1 MPTIKIVAS
10 SDLHSHLPDIPEC
23 DLLLLA
29 GDLCP
34 DGSELKQALW
44 LDTAFRRWL
53 RDVPAKEIVGV
64 AGNHDFVFQNRPDL
78 VPALPWHYLQDS
90 GIELFGLHIWGTP
103 WQPVFYD
110 WAFNLDEEQLKQKW
124 QMIPKGTDILLLHGP
139 PQGFG
144 DRNSHDEHTG
154 SPSLTKRIQELQPQL
169 ALCGHIHEA
178 RGEYRIGQTLV
189 ANVSQLNLQ
198 YQPHDD
204 VWEYSLSSR

>member
-10 SDLHSHLPDIPEC
+10 SDLHGYLPKIPEC

-34 DGSELKQALW
+34 DRSEVKQAVW
-44 LDTAFRRWL
+44 LDTSFRRWL
-53 RDVPAKEIVGV
+53 RDLPAKKIVGV
-64 AGNHDFVFQNRPDL
+64 AGNHDFVFQNRVDL
-78 VPALPWHYLQDS
+78 VPTLPWHYLQDC

-110 WAFNLDEEQLKQKW
+110 WAFNLEEEQLEQKW
-124 QMIPKGTDILLLHGP
+124 QMIPKDTDILLLHGP
-139 PQGFG
+139 PHRFG

-154 SPSLTKRIQELQPQL
+154 SPSLTRRIRELQPGL

-178 RGEYRIGQTLV
+178 RGEYRIGKTLV
-189 ANVSQLNLQ
+189 ANVSQLDLQ

-204 VWEYSLSSR
+204 VWEHSLSR

>member
-1 MPTIKIVAS
+1 MPEIKIVAS
-10 SDLHSHLPDIPEC
+10 SDLHSHLPEIPEC

-34 DGSELKQALW
+34 DSSEVKQALW

-53 RDVPAKEIVGV
+53 QEVPAKEIVGV

-78 VPALPWHYLQDS
+78 VPTLPWHYLQDS

-110 WAFNLDEEQLKQKW
+110 WAFNLAEEQLEQKW
-124 QMIPKGTDILLLHGP
+124 EMIPKGTDILLVHGP
-139 PQGFG
+139 PHGFG

-154 SPSLTKRIQELQPQL
+154 SPSLTKRIQELEPRF

-178 RGEYRIGQTLV
+178 RGEYRIGKTLV
-189 ANVSQLNLQ
+189 ANVSQLDLQ

-204 VWEYSLSSR
+204 VWERSLSQ